1 MDNLKARGRGR
12 CTRSVHDIIAVPQKA
27 VVLHQT
33 MWPYPVCARH
43 TPSLRGINNTTN
55 YTHTASGV
63 ESPDRSRIGAD
74 AKAASHTQRQRCAKA
89 AHGREGAKG
98 RALFCFL
105 HCAAALETSQG

>member
-63 ESPDRSRIGAD
+63 VGSEQMLKRPATRKGKGAPNRRMD
-74 AKAASHTQRQRCAKA
+74 ERAQRGAPFSVFCTVQQPWRRRKAD
-89 AHGREGAKG
+89 
-98 RALFCFL
+98 
-105 HCAAALETSQG
+105 